1 MQSTRQNKICSLI
14 QKDMGDI
21 FLREMKPVLGPSL
34 ITVTRVRITPDLSI
48 ARIHVSIM
56 VIGEGTPES
65 ILALIR
71 ENTPDLRRRL
81 GLREGKQLRIIPHLE
96 FYLDDSLD
104 YIENIERLLKNLKLR
119 VSLLYATSSPASSG
133 RWSTSSRGFPLW
145 D

>member
-1 MQSTRQNKICSLI
+1 
-14 QKDMGDI
+14 MGDI
-21 FLREMKPVLGPSL
+21 FLREMKSTLGPSL
-34 ITVTRVRITPDLSI
+34 ITVTGVRITPDLSI

-71 ENTPDLRRRL
+71 ENTSDLRYRL

-104 YIENIERLLKNLKLR
+104 YIENIERLLKN
-119 VSLLYATSSPASSG
+119 
-133 RWSTSSRGFPLW
+133 
-145 D
+145 